1 MAAVEYAADF
11 YFKGRQFVNP
21 IFYDEYNTII
31 RDPKFYEN
39 YALQPYIRNV
49 NYFTEVI
56 LIPIPT
62 ASDRPAFELRI
73 INNTSEINEENESAR
88 RINLNEYFLNTNS
101 ISIEEPMSALKKK
114 YRITNGPPPANPMNV
129 PSNIGNH
136 LRLIDLKKH
145 LINYKKILERV
156 LAKPLKDERFENLF
170 TMNLKK
176 SFYEDPLSTLKKI
189 AKVYPN
195 LELNKPEVYGSP
207 EEIQRRIDEIDRDYN
222 DFMALQA
229 KLKEERVK
237 FNAVVNKN
245 GTKKRFRLGHM
256 GEKRRLNK
264 KSRQNRK

>member
-1 MAAVEYAADF
+1 MAAVKYAADF
-11 YFKGRQFVNP
+11 FFKGEQIVNP
-21 IFYDEYNTII
+21 IFYDEYNSVIT
-31 RDPKFYEN
+31 DPKFYEN
-39 YALQPYIRNV
+39 NTLQPYIRSLS
-49 NYFTEVI
+49 YFNEVI
-56 LIPIPT
+56 LIPVAT
-62 ASDRPAFELRI
+62 ATDRPAFEVRI
-73 INNTSEINEENESAR
+73 IKNTSEINEENESAR
-88 RINLNEYFLNTNS
+88 RINLNEFFLNTNS
-101 ISIEEPMSALKKK
+101 ISLEEPISALKKK
-114 YRITNGPPPANPMNV
+114 YRITNGPSPENPMNV

-156 LAKPLKDERFENLF
+156 LAKPLKDEQFENLF

-207 EEIQRRIDEIDRDYN
+207 EEIQRRIDEIDSDYN

-245 GTKKRFRLGHM
+245 GTKKRFRLAPM
-256 GEKRRLNK
+256 GGKRRLNK
-264 KSRQNRK
+264 KSRRNRK